1 MASISATPE
10 IYTQTII
17 LLGAAVLAAPVFK
30 RIGLGTILGYL
41 AAGTILGPLLN
52 IITNGE
58 RILDFAELGIV
69 FLLFIVGLEMK
80 PSRLWAMRKDIFAL
94 GTVQVML
101 CGAVL
106 SILALLVAPTTSMA
120 LVAGFGLA
128 LSSTAFV
135 LQTLET
141 RKEMNTAY
149 GQKTFSVLLFQDIAI
164 IPMLAMVPLLSVNS
178 EVGVEVGGD
187 WRAFLIGVTAI
198 GTVIFA
204 GRYLLNPLLSIIAKT
219 GASEAMLATALLVV
233 FGSAMLIEAA
243 GLSMALGS
251 FLAGVLLAES
261 SYRVELETNIEPF
274 KGILLGLFFMA
285 VGLSLDIT
293 VLAEN
298 WLAIIAFV
306 IAAMLVKA
314 GIIYLCCKVFDS
326 SHSESTKTAA
336 ILSQHGEFG
345 FVIFASAASIGV
357 LDNNTSSFLIAMVVL
372 SMMLTPLSVWI
383 GNKALELGNQQAEP
397 EEDFEGA
404 QSAVLMIGFSRMG
417 QVAAQTLLAAGS
429 DVTVID
435 NNPNVIKQAAK
446 FGFRIYFGNGTKKD
460 VLIAAGIK
468 KAKLVCI
475 TTHTP
480 QITNSIVDLIAKH
493 FPEIPVYVRAY
504 DRAHTLELMDKT
516 VKFHTRETFES
527 AILLGSEMLVGL
539 GRSKDEVINII
550 EEVRKLDADRLLVQY
565 REGLYAG
572 MDIMHNR
579 PVVQPEPLVQPQHPA
594 TALDERSSEVLDEEI
609 EQAPDTVEDKVKNNA
624 ENLER
629 DSMSVP
635 AK

>member
-1 MASISATPE
+1 MASVADTPE
-10 IYTQTII
+10 LYTQTLI

-30 RIGLGTILGYL
+30 RIGLGTVLGYL

-58 RILDFAELGIV
+58 RILHFAELGIV

-80 PSRLWAMRKDIFAL
+80 PSRLWSMRKDIFAL
-94 GTVQVML
+94 GTAQVML

-106 SILALLVAPTTSMA
+106 SILALMVAPNTSMA

-141 RKEMNTAY
+141 RKEINTVY

-164 IPMLAMVPLLSVNS
+164 IPLLAIVPLLSVNA
-178 EVGVEVGGD
+178 EVGGD
-187 WRAFLIGVTAI
+187 WQAFMIGM
-198 GTVIFA
+198 TVIAVVVFA
-204 GRYLLNPLLSIIAKT
+204 GKYLLNPLLSTIAKT
-219 GASEAMLATALLVV
+219 GASEAMLATALFVV
-233 FGSAMLIEAA
+233 FGAAMLMQAI

-251 FLAGVLLAES
+251 FIAGVLLAES
-261 SYRVELETNIEPF
+261 SYRVELEANIEPF

-285 VGLSLDIT
+285 VGLSLDVT

-298 WLAIIAFV
+298 WYLIIAFV
-306 IAAMLVKA
+306 MVAMAVKSV
-314 GIIYLCCKVFDS
+314 IIYLCCKVFAS
-326 SHSESTKTAA
+326 SHRVSVKTAA

-345 FVIFASAASIGV
+345 FVLFAAASSIGV
-357 LDNNTSSFLIAMVVL
+357 LNTKTSSVLVAMVVL
-372 SMMLTPLSVWI
+372 SMMLTPLSVWL
-383 GNKALELGNQQAEP
+383 GEKLLNHGSLESEP

-404 QSAVLMIGFSRMG
+404 ESSVLMIGFSRMG
-417 QVAAQTLLAAGS
+417 QVAAQALLASGT

-435 NNPNVIKQAAK
+435 NNPNVIKQAAR
-446 FGFRIYFGNGTKKD
+446 FGFRIYFGNGLKKE
-460 VLIAAGIK
+460 VLIAAGIR

-480 QITNSIVDLIAKH
+480 DITNRIVDIVSRE
-493 FPEIPVYVRAY
+493 FPDKPIYVRAY
-504 DRAHTLELMDKT
+504 DRAHTLELMDKP

-527 AILLGSEMLVGL
+527 AILLGSEMLSGL
-539 GRSKDEVINII
+539 GRTREEVIEIM
-550 EEVRKLDADRLLVQY
+550 EEVRRLDAERLMVQY

-572 MDIMHNR
+572 MDIMHNK
-579 PVVQPEPLVQPQHPA
+579 PALQPEPLVTPQHPA
-594 TALDERSSEVLDEEI
+594 QALDERSSEVLDAQDDADDEPGLG
-609 EQAPDTVEDKVKNNA
+609 QDKA
-624 ENLER
+624 
-629 DSMSVP
+629 STP
-635 AK
+635 AQ